1 MLKHLTSPRTRV
13 LVVTT
18 ALAAAGLPLLAGGPA
33 QAASVPLTYS
43 CTNTFDANTY
53 AFSAV
58 VDTNAPATLGSG
70 MTTPITVTTDVT
82 IPEALVTMLS
92 GAGVATVEGT
102 SQATGTVDGAG
113 RVSTLA
119 IPKTAVPT
127 TGTMH
132 VIGTGAGG
140 TITGGAVGSSILL
153 GASSFNATLT
163 PRDTAGNV
171 VAIPGTTTFTCTLNP
186 PTGQNLL
193 VDTVNVVQTS
203 TTTTLTVDGP
213 VEYGGV
219 TTARAE
225 VTQAGS
231 NAKPSGSV
239 AFTYAG
245 KTVTVVVK
253 GGKAQTD
260 LPAALTMGANQVTAV
275 FTPTDK
281 DKLPSQTTAAF
292 TVVRG
297 TTTTIASAA
306 IREARH
312 RLVGKALVTS
322 ENATD
327 VAGKVKFTLKRDGTK
342 IRSAIV
348 DLNAKDKA
356 KKVFANI
363 SKSGTY
369 LVVAKYLGSDT
380 LKRSKGKVKLNI
392 LGSGPV

>member
-1 MLKHLTSPRTRV
+1 
-13 LVVTT
+13 
-18 ALAAAGLPLLAGGPA
+18 
-33 QAASVPLTYS
+33 
-43 CTNTFDANTY
+43 
-53 AFSAV
+53 
-58 VDTNAPATLGSG
+58 
-70 MTTPITVTTDVT
+70 
-82 IPEALVTMLS
+82 
-92 GAGVATVEGT
+92 VATVDGT
-102 SQATGTVDGAG
+102 SQSVGTIDGVA
-113 RVSTLA
+113 RLSAQTIA
-119 IPKTAVPT
+119 KTPVPAVGT
-127 TGTMH
+127 TMH
-132 VIGTGAGG
+132 VVGTGSGG
-140 TITGGAVGSSILL
+140 SITGGAVGSSILL
-153 GASSFNATLT
+153 GAGNFNAKLT
-163 PRDTAGNV
+163 GRDSAGNV
-171 VAIPGTTTFTCTLNP
+171 VVPETTFTCSLTP

-193 VDTVNVVQTS
+193 VDTVNVVQTT

-297 TTTTIASAA
+297 PTTTTASAA
-306 IREARH
+306 IRETRH
-312 RLVGKALVTS
+312 RLVGKALVVS
-322 ENATD
+322 ENETD
-327 VAGKVKFTLKRDGTK
+327 VAGKVKFTLKRNGTK

-363 SKSGTY
+363 SKPGTY
-369 LVVAKYLGSDT
+369 VVVAKYLGSDT
-380 LKRSKGKVKLNI
+380 LKRSKGRVKLNI
-392 LGSGPV
+392 T

>member
-1 MLKHLTSPRTRV
+1 
-13 LVVTT
+13 
-18 ALAAAGLPLLAGGPA
+18 
-33 QAASVPLTYS
+33 
-43 CTNTFDANTY
+43 
-53 AFSAV
+53 
-58 VDTNAPATLGSG
+58 
-70 MTTPITVTTDVT
+70 
-82 IPEALVTMLS
+82 
-92 GAGVATVEGT
+92 
-102 SQATGTVDGAG
+102 
-113 RVSTLA
+113 
-119 IPKTAVPT
+119 
-127 TGTMH
+127 MH

-153 GASSFNATLT
+153 GAASFTATLT
-163 PRDTAGNV
+163 PSDTAGNV
-171 VAIPGTTTFTCTLNP
+171 VAIPGTTTFTCALNP

-193 VDTVNVVQTS
+193 VDTVNVVQTT
-203 TTTTLTVDGP
+203 TTTTLTVDSP

-219 TTARAE
+219 ATARAE

-245 KTVTVVVK
+245 KTVTVAVK

-281 DKLPSQTTAAF
+281 DKSPSQTTAAF

-297 TTTTIASAA
+297 TTTTTASAA
-306 IREARH
+306 VREARH
-312 RLVGKALVTS
+312 RLVGKALVVS

-327 VAGKVKFTLKRDGTK
+327 VAGKVKFTLKRNGTK

-363 SKSGTY
+363 RKPGTY

-380 LKRSKGKVKLNI
+380 LKRSKGRVKLNI
-392 LGSGPV
+392 T

>member
-1 MLKHLTSPRTRV
+1 MTTSHRPVGRAAIAALGLTI
-13 LVVTT
+13 
-18 ALAAAGLPLLAGGPA
+18 AGLGAVAAPA
-33 QAASVPLTYS
+33 
-43 CTNTFDANTY
+43 
-53 AFSAV
+53 SAV
-58 VDTNAPATLGSG
+58 SATLSYDCANSFTGPFVATAVIDTNAPTTLGAG
-70 MTTPITVTTDVT
+70 MTVPIATTTSVVVPQAVVDQLRSASIAFVD
-82 IPEALVTMLS
+82 
-92 GAGVATVEGT
+92 GT
-102 SQATGTVDGAG
+102 AAATGTVDGAA
-113 RVSTLA
+113 RQTTL
-119 IPKTAVPT
+119 TVPHT
-127 TGTMH
+127 NVPGPGNSMTLVGN
-132 VIGTGAGG
+132 GPSGN
-140 TITGGAVGSSILL
+140 ITGGAVGTTILI
-153 GASSFNATLT
+153 GAGDFAVTLKGYTDAGVLLTTQTVTCALQSGQATL
-163 PRDTAGNV
+163 
-171 VAIPGTTTFTCTLNP
+171 
-186 PTGQNLL
+186 
-193 VDTVNVVQTS
+193 VDSVSVVQTS

-225 VTQAGS
+225 VTQGGS

-245 KTVTVVVK
+245 KTVTVAVK

-260 LPAALTMGANQVTAV
+260 LAPALTMGANQVTAV

-281 DKLPSQTTAAF
+281 DKSPSQTTAAF

-297 TTTTIASAA
+297 TTTTTASAA

-327 VAGKVKFTLKRDGTK
+327 VAGKVKFTLKRNGTK

-363 SKSGTY
+363 SKPGTY
-369 LVVAKYLGSDT
+369 VVVAKYLGSDT
-380 LKRSKGKVKLNI
+380 LKRSKGRVKLNI
-392 LGSGPV
+392 L

>member
-1 MLKHLTSPRTRV
+1 MLKNPTASRTRV
-13 LVVTT
+13 LVVTA

-33 QAASVPLTYS
+33 QAASVPLTYH
-43 CTNTFDANTY
+43 CTTSPNVGEYD
-53 AFSAV
+53 FSAV
-58 VDTNAPATLGSG
+58 IDTNAPATLGAG
-70 MTTPITVTTDVT
+70 MTTPITVTSDVT
-82 IPEALVTMLS
+82 IPEALVTTLH
-92 GAGVATVEGT
+92 GLGVATVEGT
-102 SQATGTVDGAG
+102 SQATGTVDGSG

-119 IPKTAVPT
+119 IPKTAVPAS
-127 TGTMH
+127 GAMH
-132 VIGTGAGG
+132 VVGTGAGG
-140 TITGGAVGSSILL
+140 PITGGAVGSSILL
-153 GASSFNATLT
+153 GAANFTATLT
-163 PRDTAGNV
+163 PKDTAGNV
-171 VAIPGTTTFTCTLNP
+171 VGIPGVTTFTCTLAP

-193 VDTVNVVQTS
+193 VDTVNVVQTT

-213 VEYGGV
+213 VEFGGV

-225 VTQAGS
+225 VAQAGS
-231 NAKPSGSV
+231 NAKPSGSI

-245 KTVTVVVK
+245 TTVTVSVK

-281 DKLPSQTTAAF
+281 DKSPSQTTAAF

-297 TTTTIASAA
+297 TTTTTASAA

-312 RLVGKALVTS
+312 RLVGKALVVS

-327 VAGKVKFTLKRDGTK
+327 VAGKVKFTLKRNGTK
-342 IRSAIV
+342 IRSGIV

-363 SKSGTY
+363 RKPGTY

-380 LKRSKGKVKLNI
+380 LKRSKCRVKLNI
-392 LGSGPV
+392 T

>member
-1 MLKHLTSPRTRV
+1 MLKHPTTSRTRV
-13 LVVTT
+13 LVVTA
-18 ALAAAGLPLLAGGPA
+18 ALATAGLPLLAGGPA

-70 MTTPITVTTDVT
+70 MTTPITVTSDVT
-82 IPEALVTMLS
+82 IPETLVSTLY
-92 GAGVATVEGT
+92 GAGVRTVEGT
-102 SQATGTVDGAG
+102 SQATGTVDDAG

-119 IPKTAVPT
+119 IPTTGVPA

-153 GASSFNATLT
+153 GAASFTATLT
-163 PRDTAGNV
+163 PKDAAGNV
-171 VAIPGTTTFTCTLNP
+171 VVIPGTTTFTCTLNP

-193 VDTVNVVQTS
+193 VDTVNVVQTT
-203 TTTTLTVDGP
+203 TTTTLTVDSP

-219 TTARAE
+219 VTARAD
-225 VTQAGS
+225 VTQGGS

-245 KTVTVVVK
+245 KTVTVAVK

-260 LPAALTMGANQVTAV
+260 LAPALTMGANQVTAV

-281 DKLPSQTTAAF
+281 DKSPSQTTAAF

-297 TTTTIASAA
+297 TTTTTASAA
-306 IREARH
+306 VREARH

-327 VAGKVKFTLKRDGTK
+327 VAGKVKLTLKRNGTK

-363 SKSGTY
+363 RKPGTY

-380 LKRSKGKVKLNI
+380 LKRSTGRVKLNI
-392 LGSGPV
+392 L

>member
-1 MLKHLTSPRTRV
+1 MLKNPTSSRTHV
-13 LVVTT
+13 LVVTA

-33 QAASVPLTYS
+33 QAVTSVPLTYS
-43 CTNTFDANTY
+43 CTNTFDANAY

-70 MTTPITVTTDVT
+70 MTTPITVTSDVT
-82 IPEALVTMLS
+82 IPPELVTTLRDVP
-92 GAGVATVEGT
+92 GLATVEGT
-102 SQATGTVDGAG
+102 SASIGTINGVD
-113 RVSTLA
+113 RLSTLA
-119 IPKTAVPT
+119 IPKTAVPAD
-127 TGTMH
+127 GTVMH

-140 TITGGAVGSSILL
+140 SITGGAVGSSILL
-153 GASSFNATLT
+153 GAGNFTAKLT
-163 PRDTAGNV
+163 GRDTAANV
-171 VAIPGTTTFTCTLNP
+171 VLPETTFTCTLTP
-186 PTGQNLL
+186 AGQDLL
-193 VDTVNVVQTS
+193 VDTVNVVQTT
-203 TTTTLTVDGP
+203 TTTTLTVGSP

-219 TTARAE
+219 ATAKAE

-245 KTVTVVVK
+245 KTVTVAVK

-260 LPAALTMGANQVTAV
+260 LPPALTMGANQVTAV

-281 DKLPSQTTAAF
+281 DKSPSQTTAAF

-297 TTTTIASAA
+297 STTTTASAA
-306 IREARH
+306 VREARH

-327 VAGKVKFTLKRDGTK
+327 VAGKVKFTLKRNGTK

-356 KKVFANI
+356 KKVFANV
-363 SKSGTY
+363 SKPGTY

-380 LKRSKGKVKLNI
+380 LKRSKGRVKLNI
-392 LGSGPV
+392 L

>member
-1 MLKHLTSPRTRV
+1 MLKHPTAPRTRV
-13 LVVTT
+13 LVATA

-43 CTNTFDANTY
+43 CTNTFDANAY

-70 MTTPITVTTDVT
+70 MTTPITVTSDVT
-82 IPEALVTMLS
+82 IPEDLADLLR
-92 GAGVATVEGT
+92 AGNVATVEGS
-102 SQATGTVDGAG
+102 SQSTGTVDGAA

-119 IPKTAVPT
+119 IPKTAVTADGVP
-127 TGTMH
+127 MH

-153 GASSFNATLT
+153 GAGNFTAKLT
-163 PRDTAGNV
+163 GRDTASNV
-171 VAIPGTTTFTCTLNP
+171 VVPETTFTCALNP

-193 VDTVNVVQTS
+193 VDTVNVVQT
-203 TTTTLTVDGP
+203 TTTITLTVDSP

-219 TTARAE
+219 ATARAE

-239 AFTYAG
+239 AFTYGG

-260 LPAALTMGANQVTAV
+260 LAPALTMGANQVTAV

-281 DKLPSQTTAAF
+281 DKSPSQTTAAF

-297 TTTTIASAA
+297 TTTTTASAA

-312 RLVGKALVTS
+312 RLVGKALVVS

-327 VAGKVKFTLKRDGTK
+327 VAGRVKFTLKRNGTK
-342 IRSAIV
+342 IRSGIV

-363 SKSGTY
+363 SKPGTY

-380 LKRSKGKVKLNI
+380 LKRSKGRVKLN
-392 LGSGPV
+392 LT

>member
-1 MLKHLTSPRTRV
+1 MTTSTRPVGRAAIAVLGLTI
-13 LVVTT
+13 
-18 ALAAAGLPLLAGGPA
+18 AGLAAVAAPA
-33 QAASVPLTYS
+33 
-43 CTNTFDANTY
+43 
-53 AFSAV
+53 SAV
-58 VDTNAPATLGSG
+58 SATLNYDCANALTGPFVATAVIDTNAPATLGSG
-70 MTTPITVTTDVT
+70 MTVPITTTT
-82 IPEALVTMLS
+82 
-92 GAGVATVEGT
+92 TVVVPAPVVDDLRDASIAFVDGT
-102 SQATGTVDGAG
+102 AAATGTVDGAA
-113 RVSTLA
+113 RQTTL
-119 IPKTAVPT
+119 TVPHT
-127 TGTMH
+127 NVPGPGNSMTL
-132 VIGTGAGG
+132 VGTGPSGN
-140 TITGGAVGSSILL
+140 ITGGAVGTTILI
-153 GASSFNATLT
+153 GAAGFDVTLKGYTDAGVLLTTQTVTCALQSGQATL
-163 PRDTAGNV
+163 
-171 VAIPGTTTFTCTLNP
+171 
-186 PTGQNLL
+186 
-193 VDTVNVVQTS
+193 VDSVSVVQTS

-225 VTQAGS
+225 VTQGGS

-281 DKLPSQTTAAF
+281 DKSPSQTTAAF

-297 TTTTIASAA
+297 TTTTTASAA

-348 DLNAKDKA
+348 GLNAKDKA

-363 SKSGTY
+363 SKPGTY

-392 LGSGPV
+392 L

>member
-1 MLKHLTSPRTRV
+1 MTTSTRPVGRAAIAVLGLTI
-13 LVVTT
+13 
-18 ALAAAGLPLLAGGPA
+18 AGLAAVAAPA
-33 QAASVPLTYS
+33 
-43 CTNTFDANTY
+43 
-53 AFSAV
+53 SAV
-58 VDTNAPATLGSG
+58 SATLNYDCANALTGPFVATAVIDTNAPATLGSG
-70 MTTPITVTTDVT
+70 MTVPITTTT
-82 IPEALVTMLS
+82 
-92 GAGVATVEGT
+92 TVVVPAPVVDDLRDASIAFVDGT
-102 SQATGTVDGAG
+102 AAATGTVDGAA
-113 RVSTLA
+113 RQATL
-119 IPKTAVPT
+119 TVPHT
-127 TGTMH
+127 NVPGPGNSMTL
-132 VIGTGAGG
+132 VGTGPSGN
-140 TITGGAVGSSILL
+140 ITGGAVGTTILI
-153 GASSFNATLT
+153 GAAGFDVTLKGYTDAGVLLTTQTVTCALQSGQATL
-163 PRDTAGNV
+163 
-171 VAIPGTTTFTCTLNP
+171 
-186 PTGQNLL
+186 
-193 VDTVNVVQTS
+193 VDSVSVVQTS

-225 VTQAGS
+225 VTQGGS

-281 DKLPSQTTAAF
+281 DKSPSQTTAAF

-297 TTTTIASAA
+297 TTTTTASAA

-322 ENATD
+322 ENTTD
-327 VAGKVKFTLKRDGTK
+327 VAGKVKFTLKRNGTK
-342 IRSAIV
+342 IRSAVV

-363 SKSGTY
+363 RKPGTY

-392 LGSGPV
+392 L